1 MGPIDKKRAER
12 LEKYRA
18 QASAVFTANIKEILG
33 DSRFDDSEKAGTLVM
48 LATSVL
54 SHAAFL
60 VGTVDP
66 RLKNA
71 PPEAQ
76 MDDMLSLM
84 REILVTSKPISKRG
98 LQVVDGGKDGTP

>member
-1 MGPIDKKRAER
+1 MTKNPKLDA
-12 LEKYRA
+12 YRDA
-18 QASAVFTANIKEILG
+18 VGAVFTANISNLLADTRWTEK
-33 DSRFDDSEKAGTLVM
+33 EKAGTLTL
-48 LATSVL
+48 LATSIL

-76 MDDMLSLM
+76 IDDMLTLM
-84 REILVTSKPISKRG
+84 REILVIKKPISKTG
-98 LQVVDGGKDGTP
+98 LSVVKGSKP

>member
-1 MGPIDKKRAER
+1 MTRKEKIDA
-12 LEKYRA
+12 YRA
-18 QASAVFTANIKEILG
+18 LISDVFTSNIKAVLA
-33 DSRFDDSEKAGTLVM
+33 DNRFDDKEKAGTLTL

-60 VGTVDP
+60 VGTVDD

-76 MDDMLSLM
+76 IDDMLSLL
-84 REILVTSKPISKRG
+84 REILVDKKPITKTG
-98 LQVVDGGKDGTP
+98 LSIVQGGLK